1 MPFGGFS
8 SLGEVALTYQ
18 ITLRP
23 QEFIQLVPITVDEYF
38 RRRLEFHRLNAP
50 VNVSEQ
56 AISEFLI
63 APVLQE
69 IWHAYSDALM
79 IWSHVQFGQ
88 SMPLKGYPDYFFSRR
103 SPLGRVM
110 DQPYV
115 LFVEA
120 KSDDFD
126 AGWAQCLAA
135 MLAAQQ
141 LNKRPDQ
148 VIYGGASSGE
158 MWVFGRL
165 EGKTLFQDPRSFTLT
180 RLEEL
185 FAALNYVLQQAKAEA
200 FAPVEAGAA

>member
-1 MPFGGFS
+1 MAFGGFK
-8 SLGEVALTYQ
+8 SLGAVALTYQ
-18 ITLRP
+18 IVLRP
-23 QEFIQLVPITVDEYF
+23 EPFIQPVPMVVDEAF
-38 RRRLEFHRLNAP
+38 RRRLEFDRLNAP
-50 VNVSEQ
+50 VTVSEQ

-69 IWHAYSDALM
+69 MWRAYSDSLM
-79 IWSHVQFGQ
+79 IWSHVAFGETL
-88 SMPLKGYPDYFFSRR
+88 PLKGFPDYFFSKR
-103 SPLGRVM
+103 SPLGRVL

-141 LNKRPDQ
+141 LNKQPDQ
-148 VIYGGASSGE
+148 VIFGSVSSGE
-158 MWVFGRL
+158 FWFFGKL

-180 RLEEL
+180 RLDEL
-185 FAALNYVLQQAKAEA
+185 FSALNYVFQQAKLEA
-200 FAPVEAGAA
+200 LAVTTVQG